1 MWDPPK
7 YISKEILTLKA
18 KKEILKRSDNP
29 PQKSRQELIKLN
41 NNKRKLE
48 SFNETQK
55 KYKDQKSKNC

>member
-1 MWDPPK
+1 MWDPQK

-29 PQKSRQELIKLN
+29 PQKSRTKELIKPN
-41 NNKRKLE
+41 NNNRRKLE

-55 KYKDQKSKNC
+55 KIQS